1 MPSTQSSAQGSFW
14 EHRKVPSPLCASVDR
29 PVREC
34 IYPLPWVIMRSKE
47 YTDRA
52 LGTFKPLI
60 SLVRDE
66 HLCLLFAPRAS
77 VHPLCHS
84 IRPQIPM
91 SARYKK
97 RRSCYGI
104 NLVLPGK
111 AERSKKGPG
120 QRRWGRRGK
129 AARRARPRDRGLSHL
144 QSRSRSVQGSGS
156 DSPSVQALGVG
167 LLQDLCGGA
176 LLFCRNSLCWLLAF
190 VGPAGGGGR
199 SLASRPRHGAEVPAQ
214 GNGGGSRERLGA
226 PCWLRKVGSQRAGT
240 GKVLACH
247 CVRGC

>member
-1 MPSTQSSAQGSFW
+1 MPSTQSAAQGSFW
-14 EHRKVPSPLCASVDR
+14 EHRKVPSLLCASVYL

-34 IYPLPWVIMRSKE
+34 IYPLPWAIMRSKE
-47 YTDRA
+47 YTDHA

-66 HLCLLFAPRAS
+66 HLCLLLAPQAS
-77 VHPLCHS
+77 VHPRCHS

-111 AERSKKGPG
+111 AEGSKKGPG
-120 QRRWGRRGK
+120 QRWWGRGGK
-129 AARRARPRDRGLSHL
+129 AARRARARDRGFSHL
-144 QSRSRSVQGSGS
+144 QSRSRSVRGSGS

-167 LLQDLCGGA
+167 LLQDLCGGV
-176 LLFCRNSLCWLLAF
+176 LLFCRKSLCWLLAF
-190 VGPAGGGGR
+190 VGLLEAGAGHWCRDPGTARR
-199 SLASRPRHGAEVPAQ
+199 SQPRAMAVAAVGDSGH
-214 GNGGGSRERLGA
+214 R
-226 PCWLRKVGSQRAGT
+226 VGSERSGPKGPGL
-240 GKVLACH
+240 GKCWHVT
-247 CVRGC
+247 V